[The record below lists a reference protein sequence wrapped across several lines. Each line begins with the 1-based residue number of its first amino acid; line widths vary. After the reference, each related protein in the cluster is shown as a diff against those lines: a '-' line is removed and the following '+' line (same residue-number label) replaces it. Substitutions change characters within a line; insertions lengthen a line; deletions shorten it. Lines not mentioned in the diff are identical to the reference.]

1 MAQRHNSVR
10 SYTLCEFAQEQ
21 EVNHREI
28 LREHLKEEKLHAKK
42 MKVPMGPGAW
52 CFLHAETKRE
62 AHCAQ

>member
-42 MKVPMGPGAW
+42 MKVPVERGVW
-52 CFLHAETKRE
+52 CLLGVE
-62 AHCAQ
+62 AKWEP